1 VTEGSGRRGPGN
13 PQAVPRSDK
22 EAPQGGAP
30 VGRAPLPPARV
41 TVLGPGG
48 VGGLLA
54 GLLARRGDRVTCLA
68 PPATAAHL
76 AANGLELRSPA
87 LGDARVAV
95 EAATRLDHPVDVCFV
110 TVKAAQLG
118 AAVEAVPA
126 GALGDG
132 LVVPFLNGIDH
143 VAWLRGRYPPDQVV
157 AGTIRVES
165 TRVGPGVIEHASPF
179 AVVELAAGKAPRVRV
194 EELAARLAETG
205 LDVTVRDDEATTL
218 WSKLAVLAPI
228 ALVTTWTAAPFGEA
242 RAGHR
247 DELAA
252 VTHEIAR
259 AARADGVEL
268 DPAAI
273 LAIIDQF
280 PDGHRSSMQKDA
292 TAGRPIELDAIG
304 GTILRAADRA
314 GTGAPVTARLVAD
327 LRERFG

>member
-1 VTEGSGRRGPGN
+1 V
-13 PQAVPRSDK
+13 A
-22 EAPQGGAP
+22 
-30 VGRAPLPPARV
+30 
-41 TVLGPGG
+41 VLGPGG

-54 GLLARRGDRVTCLA
+54 ALLARRGDRVTCLA

-143 VAWLRGRYPPDQVV
+143 VAWLRERYPPDQV
-157 AGTIRVES
+157 ATGTIAVES
-165 TRVGPGVIEHASPF
+165 TRVGPGLIEHASPF
-179 AVVELAAGKAPRVRV
+179 AIVELAAGKAPRDRV

-205 LDVTVRDDEATTL
+205 LDVTVRDDEARAL
-218 WSKLAVLAPI
+218 WTKLAVLAPI

-242 RAGHR
+242 RVRHR
-247 DELAA
+247 DEA
-252 VTHEIAR
+252 VRVAREVVR

-268 DPAAI
+268 DEEATVAR
-273 LAIIDQF
+273 IDTI
-280 PDGHRSSMQKDA
+280 PGGMRSSMQKDA
-292 TAGRPIELDAIG
+292 AAGRPIELDAIG
-304 GTILRAADRA
+304 GAILRAADRA

-327 LRERFG
+327 LRERYG

>member
-1 VTEGSGRRGPGN
+1 V
-13 PQAVPRSDK
+13 AD
-22 EAPQGGAP
+22 
-30 VGRAPLPPARV
+30 PLPPARV
-41 TVLGPGG
+41 AVLGPGG

-54 GLLARRGDRVTCLA
+54 ALLARRGDRVTCLA

-110 TVKAAQLG
+110 TVKATQLG

-179 AVVELAAGKAPRVRV
+179 AVVELAAGKAPRARV
-194 EELAARLAETG
+194 EELGARLAETG

-273 LAIIDQF
+273 LAILDRL
-280 PDGHRSSMQKDA
+280 PDGMRSSMQKDA
-292 TAGRPIELDAIG
+292 AAGRPIELDAIG
-304 GTILRAADRA
+304 GTILRAAARA
-314 GTGAPVTARLVAD
+314 GTDAPVTARLVAE
-327 LRERFG
+327 LGAR